1 MNIKTN
7 LTELFNTEKPVNTQ
21 PKEDVAVSGSDK
33 YLLERFPCLEN
44 PKVLETYKNFVL
56 HAGRYPECNDHLFP
70 EITLKKDG
78 SYKVVKKCMGRNCN
92 YKLDVSEDF
101 NNHMGIKTLVKKEP
115 KKRKEKKKEPVK
127 IKNHGSVYWSLM
139 ANDTLS
145 NPMAEAPSKAMREL
159 SEAIGECPICHHS
172 EFEISVKYQVEII
185 RYEALAVCKN
195 CNCVFDVTDF
205 AAVICYKDFP
215 EILQRDYNVTGWKDC
230 KMRFLRKNNFP
241 RTTGVLKDSVGSAL
255 DRRRHN
261 DVYKR
266 NIRSRRVSK

>member
-56 HAGRYPECNDHLFP
+56 HAGRCPECNDHLFP

-78 SYKVVKKCMGRNCN
+78 SYKVMKKCMDRNCN
-92 YKLDVSEDF
+92 YELDVSEDF
-101 NNHMGIKTLVKKEP
+101 NNHLGIRTPIKKE
-115 KKRKEKKKEPVK
+115 KEKV
-127 IKNHGSVYWSLM
+127 IKNPPSVYWNSP
-139 ANDTLS
+139 AHYTQSEDI
-145 NPMAEAPSKAMREL
+145 RQL

-255 DRRRHN
+255 DRHGHN